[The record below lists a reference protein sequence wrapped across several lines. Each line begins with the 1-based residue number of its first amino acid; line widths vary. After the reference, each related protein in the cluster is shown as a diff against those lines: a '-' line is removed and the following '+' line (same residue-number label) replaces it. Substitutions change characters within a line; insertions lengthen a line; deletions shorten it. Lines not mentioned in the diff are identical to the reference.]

1 MYTCQYVGVLK
12 CDNTKTHHFCANT
25 NTIFLTRPNPTH
37 GATRDGKVAK
47 LLKLFLSLKNKQ
59 PMTFYSEIMALIIII
74 VITFLNFHCNYH
86 LYCRHRHLLF
96 TYHYGIINAPH
107 SCPVFLTAYQS
118 YALRPSRSSIALTI
132 SLFWATSHD
141 SDSTSDHKVLYNSY
155 HIGLHGPTD
164 EKSLS
169 NCAELAL
176 MHSTLQ
182 SVAVFADMRE

>member
-1 MYTCQYVGVLK
+1 MSVSLNAIIQRHIISVLIQTQYSWPDPTRLTDYSWCESRKTFKVVFVFKKQTTNDVLLG
-12 CDNTKTHHFCANT
+12 NHGT
-25 NTIFLTRPNPTH
+25 NHYYYYF
-37 GATRDGKVAK
+37 
-47 LLKLFLSLKNKQ
+47 F
-59 PMTFYSEIMALIIII
+59 
-74 VITFLNFHCNYH
+74 NFHCNCH

-118 YALRPSRSSIALTI
+118 YALRPSRSSIALTM